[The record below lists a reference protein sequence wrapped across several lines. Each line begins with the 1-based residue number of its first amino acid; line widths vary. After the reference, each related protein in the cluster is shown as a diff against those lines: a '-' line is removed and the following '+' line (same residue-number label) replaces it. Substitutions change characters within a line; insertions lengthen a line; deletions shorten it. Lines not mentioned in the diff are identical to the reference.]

1 MRETIDTIYHALG
14 TMPAWL
20 AAVLIGWAVSAGV
33 TQTVKFFMPLS
44 ISAEQRE
51 PMTRLVAVLVAAVAA
66 ALVMVDRGG
75 GALAIGIVAVAAGA
89 WSPLAFS
96 MLQAVLRRWW
106 PWAADVLSSDSR
118 GVLSGNRRTAPHVTQ

>member
-1 MRETIDTIYHALG
+1 MREIIDTAYHGLNQ
-14 TMPAWL
+14 MPGWL

-33 TQTVKFFMPLS
+33 TQTFKFFLPLS
-44 ISAEQRE
+44 VLPEQRE

-75 GALAIGIVAVAAGA
+75 GAVSVVLVAIAAGV
-89 WSPLAFS
+89 WSPLAFA

-106 PWAADVLSSDSR
+106 PWAADVLSGDVR
-118 GVLSGNRRTAPHVTQ
+118 GVLAGKRKPEAGA